1 MDDKS
6 VKIITFSGKK
16 ADWKFWS
23 KKFCSYVHIKGGE
36 PVWDAKPE
44 DIPKESEVID
54 ISNDDGKAKA
64 KLKSLNKSMMGLLNL
79 CLSNGTD
86 EEEKAFDIVTLA
98 ADSDTDYK
106 LGNFPKIWKCLQ
118 EEYEPINVDE
128 IEAMID
134 KYHNLKLKG
143 GEDPTIYVARADTM
157 RVRLSA
163 MGITKSDEEHMLHC
177 MRKLPVKTY
186 HECQKDIKKLYDQ
199 AKEDQKDVPTLS
211 KALTMMQ
218 AHHRYLNLKIVMI
231 MKRNMLF
238 KLDMVTRSNSKAS
251 VTNVENG
258 VTKAQTVVN
267 RAQMEVGLTPKLE
280 VVETN
285 PNLLEIVITV
295 ENKATKNSNALRRS
309 EKKVKVH
316 TLQLVVKFCSQ
327 LWNVGIAPQ
336 MMTRLSLLIILINML
351 KNGKFLMLSLMIGN
365 KMTLKLILVPMK
377 MT

>member
-36 PVWDAKPE
+36 PVWDAKAE
-44 DIPKESEVID
+44 DIPKDSEVID

-163 MGITKSDEEHMLHC
+163 MGITKSDEEHTG
-177 MRKLPVKTY
+177 LP
-186 HECQKDIKKLYDQ
+186 
-199 AKEDQKDVPTLS
+199 
-211 KALTMMQ
+211 
-218 AHHRYLNLKIVMI
+218 
-231 MKRNMLF
+231 
-238 KLDMVTRSNSKAS
+238 
-251 VTNVENG
+251 
-258 VTKAQTVVN
+258 
-267 RAQMEVGLTPKLE
+267 
-280 VVETN
+280 
-285 PNLLEIVITV
+285 
-295 ENKATKNSNALRRS
+295 
-309 EKKVKVH
+309 
-316 TLQLVVKFCSQ
+316 
-327 LWNVGIAPQ
+327 
-336 MMTRLSLLIILINML
+336 
-351 KNGKFLMLSLMIGN
+351 IG
-365 KMTLKLILVPMK
+365 
-377 MT
+377 